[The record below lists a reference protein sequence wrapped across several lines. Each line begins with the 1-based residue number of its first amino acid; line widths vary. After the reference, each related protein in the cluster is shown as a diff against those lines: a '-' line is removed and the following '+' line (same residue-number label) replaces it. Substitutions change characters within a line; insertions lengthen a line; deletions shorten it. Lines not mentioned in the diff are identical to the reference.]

1 MSLMANKVSNKM
13 ANDLENI
20 RHTLAHVLAEAV
32 LRLYPK
38 TKLGIGPT
46 IENGF
51 YYDFLFPHPLTPDD
65 LKPLEEEM
73 RKIIARGFGVS
84 GKKISANEAK
94 KLFKNQPFKLE
105 LIKDFVKEKKSLTVY
120 YTCPI
125 GIKKISEKECFYDL
139 CRGGHVKDSKEIN
152 ASAFKLDKIAGAYW
166 KGSEKNEMLTRI
178 YGLAFETKK
187 ELDSYLTML
196 AEAEKRD
203 HRKLGRELDLFTQS
217 DLVGAGLPLFTPKG
231 AVIREILE
239 GFVDNINKEHGYQK
253 VWIPHITKPELYKVS
268 GHWEKFKDDLFHV
281 KGGADEFVIKPMNCP
296 HHTQIYASRP
306 RSYKDLPIKYFE
318 TTTVYRNEQSG
329 ELGGLTRVR
338 SITQDDGH
346 AFLREDQIEAE
357 INTLLAMQKK
367 VLDAVGLNDYWIR
380 LSLRDPKNKKA
391 YLGDDE
397 VWRVSQKILEQVLT
411 KKNVKFK
418 PVEGEAAFYGPKMDL
433 LVKDSLGREWQV
445 STIQLDFNM
454 PKRFGLEYTDE
465 KGEKQTP
472 VMIHRAFMGST
483 ERFIGILIE
492 HYAGAFPLWLA
503 PVQVALLSIND
514 KVKEYCLQI
523 VRELHKEHLR
533 VWLDDRNETLGKKI
547 REAEL
552 QKIPYILVTG
562 EKEKSSGLVNVRERG
577 VKEQKTLK
585 LDDFIKEI
593 SKKLEK

>member
-1 MSLMANKVSNKM
+1 MELKLNLMTSSI
-13 ANDLENI
+13 ENI

-187 ELDSYLTML
+187 ELDSHLTML

-239 GFVDNINKEHGYQK
+239 G
-253 VWIPHITKPELYKVS
+253 
-268 GHWEKFKDDLFHV
+268 
-281 KGGADEFVIKPMNCP
+281 
-296 HHTQIYASRP
+296 
-306 RSYKDLPIKYFE
+306 
-318 TTTVYRNEQSG
+318 
-329 ELGGLTRVR
+329 
-338 SITQDDGH
+338 
-346 AFLREDQIEAE
+346 
-357 INTLLAMQKK
+357 
-367 VLDAVGLNDYWIR
+367 
-380 LSLRDPKNKKA
+380 
-391 YLGDDE
+391 
-397 VWRVSQKILEQVLT
+397 
-411 KKNVKFK
+411 
-418 PVEGEAAFYGPKMDL
+418 
-433 LVKDSLGREWQV
+433 
-445 STIQLDFNM
+445 
-454 PKRFGLEYTDE
+454 
-465 KGEKQTP
+465 
-472 VMIHRAFMGST
+472 
-483 ERFIGILIE
+483 
-492 HYAGAFPLWLA
+492 
-503 PVQVALLSIND
+503 
-514 KVKEYCLQI
+514 
-523 VRELHKEHLR
+523 
-533 VWLDDRNETLGKKI
+533 
-547 REAEL
+547 
-552 QKIPYILVTG
+552 
-562 EKEKSSGLVNVRERG
+562 
-577 VKEQKTLK
+577 
-585 LDDFIKEI
+585 
-593 SKKLEK
+593 